1 MPPRNISAYLSAM
14 PDTMPMNGSEKL
26 VTMITHPPT
35 TGSSVSAAVAS
46 CGNTAKAPST
56 NRNPEMVSAG
66 MYFAI
71 LVIVFVRKIAATIAA
86 SRIPARIG

>member
-1 MPPRNISAYLSAM
+1 MPI
-14 PDTMPMNGSEKL
+14 NGSEKL
-26 VTMITHPPT
+26 VTMITQAPT
-35 TGSSVSAAVAS
+35 TGSSVSAAFAS
-46 CGNTAKAPST
+46 SGKTAKAPST
-56 NRNPEMVSAG
+56 NRKPEMVSAG